1 MANNL
6 TNAAELLMLDWINI
20 VGTPTRPS
28 SPLQIALF
36 TTAPNQETGSGGTEV
51 SAGGYARQNVTF
63 GSASAGAASN
73 SGAVT
78 FGPASASWGTVV
90 AAGIYDS
97 AGTPVLLWSG
107 NLSASKTIDNGDSF
121 QFAIGQVTVALD

>member
-97 AGTPVLLWSG
+97 AG

>member
-1 MANNL
+1 
-6 TNAAELLMLDWINI
+6 
-20 VGTPTRPS
+20 
-28 SPLQIALF
+28 
-36 TTAPNQETGSGGTEV
+36 
-51 SAGGYARQNVTF
+51 VTF